1 MRSRERDPRR
11 VLNLHSWW
19 RGEDQSVWTP
29 SGIIRQLS
37 TNWVRAYLEELS
49 QERCSSFQ
57 KTLRCRYSCRVCSDN
72 ASFLKMCFL
81 YHCYLCRV
89 CVRRLLLVIE
99 VQALWLFATSKHKVR
114 IQDQNAARHFVTQ
127 SRVLMAQWL
136 WHRLFGRKHTG
147 GSFKSEWYLVLHS

>member
-1 MRSRERDPRR
+1 MRSLERDPRR

-29 SGIIRQLS
+29 SGIMRQLS

-57 KTLRCRYSCRVCSDN
+57 KTLRCRYSCRVCSDS
-72 ASFLKMCFL
+72 ASVLKNCSL

-99 VQALWLFATSKHKVR
+99 VPALWEYAASKHKVR

-127 SRVLMAQWL
+127 SRVLKAPWL
-136 WHRLFGRKHTG
+136 WHRLSSRKHTG
-147 GSFKSEWYLVLHS
+147 GSFKS